1 MMYQPAC
8 DLPFELETERSSI
21 PVLLTEPQAVHIVGV
36 HPVEWCKERPG
47 RVLTD
52 TLACLWGLT
61 DPGLRWGGEHSS
73 SDDDGDEEE
82 SEWAV
87 THVKRDVLN

>member
-1 MMYQPAC
+1 M
-8 DLPFELETERSSI
+8 
-21 PVLLTEPQAVHIVGV
+21 
-36 HPVEWCKERPG
+36 
-47 RVLTD
+47 TD

-61 DPGLRWGGEHSS
+61 DPGLRWDGKQSS

-87 THVKRDVLN
+87 THVKRDVYNEDEDVHTFFGASAEAGNPLEWYPILL